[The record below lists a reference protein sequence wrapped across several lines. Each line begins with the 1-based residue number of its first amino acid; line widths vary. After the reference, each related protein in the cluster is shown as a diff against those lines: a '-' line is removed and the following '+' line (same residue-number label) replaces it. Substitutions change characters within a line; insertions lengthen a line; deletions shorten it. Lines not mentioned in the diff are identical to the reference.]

1 MSLYFL
7 REKEEEPFSLL
18 SEKKKE
24 KTCLNQNAAQLVGL
38 SRRSYEI
45 AINNPK

>member
-7 REKEEEPFSLL
+7 REKEEPFSLL
-18 SEKKKE
+18 SEKKK

-45 AINNPK
+45 VINNPK